1 MRNAATG
8 LGVLL
13 AAVLF
18 APPASAQGRTGSS
31 SYANDL
37 ALVETEV
44 VGLEKRFGAL
54 RGEVSGGSLT
64 RSPRLIAER
73 YNEARYAY
81 LVEDYERCA
90 LLFYSLIENDDLKG
104 DARQPEAEW
113 NLAECLFLDG
123 NLLPAQTH
131 FKRIVD
137 VGTTHRFHGD
147 ALLKLIEIYGR
158 TGNVSQFNRYYNT
171 FVRSSQDGS
180 PTSLRIRYEMG
191 KTMFFQDKLPEAQ
204 AIFAAFPRGSTYTPQ
219 ARYFSGA
226 ILIEEGRRALA
237 AGDED
242 LSTQKF
248 RQGLVVFQK
257 VLQLPQS
264 TTEHRDVRDL
274 CTLAIAR
281 LHYQRGE
288 VPEAIGH
295 YSTIQSDSTFYSD
308 ALYELIWAN
317 VESAT
322 REEVDFERA
331 RRYEEALRAVE
342 IFTLAFPDDVRD
354 PALRLLGA
362 HIRVKMEQYEEA
374 IERYG
379 DAAGHFRDL
388 KEVIEQIVASGADP
402 MVYFNQ
408 LIEDERFI
416 AEADLTV
423 PPAARRKAQQDKKVS
438 EAVRIAG
445 DLYRQQGDI
454 EEADDLLD
462 LLEGAL
468 EESASKDLLQ
478 TYRLHRQ
485 QVSSTDG
492 AGVLLRSRLVEIEA
506 AWLRANLPEGSA
518 GALAAMDSQLAEAD
532 LAANELSQV
541 RQEALERLDTL
552 DLQARAV
559 TTRVYHVELMVGEL
573 QDRLSAIEE
582 YLVDARA
589 RGERSR
595 EDEKEARAAIDEE
608 RRFLASVER
617 NTRELRKRVSPRV
630 LTGRLAT
637 MANADQG
644 DKRADAL
651 AKLEAAEVQVRELRR
666 TAGTSEFTQKLDG
679 LRGRLVTLASQ
690 SAALRENLDA
700 AEADEIAAIKREVS
714 FQRRMVTDLGIE
726 GTEISGDNTRVS
738 GRIGQQAFRDVAYFY
753 EDMLTRADM
762 GVADVYWYRK
772 ETLSKE
778 KVTLARERT
787 KRLRGLQD
795 AFRDVL
801 GEVE

>member
-1 MRNAATG
+1 MRYVLTG
-8 LGVLL
+8 LTVLL
-13 AAVLF
+13 SAVLF
-18 APPASAQGRTGSS
+18 APVVSAQGRAGGTNFG
-31 SYANDL
+31 NDL

-90 LLFYSLIENDDLKG
+90 LLFYSLIENDDLEG

-113 NLAECLFLDG
+113 NLAECLFLDD
-123 NLLPAQTH
+123 NLIPAQNH

-137 VGTTHRFHGD
+137 QGPTHRFHGD

-158 TGNVSQFNRYYNT
+158 TGNVSQFNQYYNT
-171 FVRSSQDGS
+171 FVRSSQDNS

-226 ILIEEGRRALA
+226 ILVEEGRRAQT

-242 LSTQKF
+242 LATQKF
-248 RQGLVVFQK
+248 RQGLVVFQE

-264 TTEHRDVRDL
+264 TTQHREVRDL
-274 CTLAIAR
+274 CRLAIAR

-288 VPEAIGH
+288 VPEAIGY
-295 YSTIQSDSTFYSD
+295 YSTIQSDSSFYAD

-317 VESAT
+317 VESAAQET
-322 REEVDFERA
+322 VEFERA
-331 RRYEEALRAVE
+331 RRYDEALRAVE

-354 PALRLLGA
+354 PALRLLSA
-362 HIRVKMEQYEEA
+362 HIRVKKEQFEEA

-379 DAAGHFRDL
+379 DAATHFREL
-388 KEVIEQIVASGADP
+388 KDVIEAIVNSGADS

-408 LIEDERFI
+408 LVDDERFI

-423 PPAARRKAQQDKKVS
+423 PAAARRKAQQDKKVS

-445 DLYRQQGDI
+445 DLYREQGDI

-485 QVSSTDG
+485 QVSSTEA
-492 AGVLLRSRLVEIEA
+492 AGVLLRSRLVEIEV
-506 AWLRANLPEGSA
+506 AWLRENLPA
-518 GALAAMDSQLAEAD
+518 GARESLAAMDVQIAGAGSAAKD
-532 LAANELSQV
+532 LSET
-541 RQEALERLDTL
+541 RQEALERLDIL

-559 TTRVYHVELMVGEL
+559 TSRIYHVEIVVQEL
-573 QDRLSAIEE
+573 KERLTAIEE

-595 EDEKEARAAIDEE
+595 EEEKEARAVIDEE
-608 RRFLASVER
+608 RRFLAGVDRS
-617 NTRELRKRVSPRV
+617 TRELRKRVSPRV
-630 LTGRLAT
+630 LTSRLAT

-644 DKRADAL
+644 DKRAEAL
-651 AKLEAAEVQVRELRR
+651 MQLDRAEQQVRELRR
-666 TAGTSEFTQKLDG
+666 NAGGSEFTAKLDA

-690 SAALRENLDA
+690 SATLRENLDA
-700 AEADEIAAIKREVS
+700 AEADEIEAIKREVQ
-714 FQRRMVTDLGIE
+714 FQRRVVTDLGVE
-726 GTEISGDNTRVS
+726 GDAISGDNTRVS
-738 GRIGQQAFRDVAYFY
+738 GRIGRQAFKDVAYFY

-778 KVTLARERT
+778 KLSLARERT

>member
-1 MRNAATG
+1 MTRLATVAG
-8 LGVLL
+8 LFL
-13 AAVLF
+13 AAWLV
-18 APPASAQGRTGSS
+18 APTADAQRGGGSVE
-31 SYANDL
+31 NDL
-37 ALVETEV
+37 SLVETEV
-44 VGLEKRFGAL
+44 VGLEKRFAAL
-54 RGEVSGGSLT
+54 RAEVSGGSLT

-104 DARQPEAEW
+104 DQRQPEAEW

-123 NLLPAQTH
+123 NLVPAQNH

-137 VGTTHRFHGD
+137 KGPTHRYHGD

-158 TGNVSQFNRYYNT
+158 TGNVSQFNKYYNT
-171 FVRSSQDGS
+171 FVRSSQDNS

-226 ILIEEGRRALA
+226 ILVEEGRRAHAASDADLA
-237 AGDED
+237 
-242 LSTQKF
+242 SQKF
-248 RQGLVVFQK
+248 RQGLVVFQE

-274 CTLAIAR
+274 CQLAIAR
-281 LHYQRGE
+281 LHYERGE
-288 VPEAIGH
+288 VPDAIGA
-295 YSTIQSDSTFYSD
+295 YSSIQSDSRFYAD

-317 VESAT
+317 VESASQ
-322 REEVDFERA
+322 EKAEFERT
-331 RRYEEALRAVE
+331 RRYDEALRAVE
-342 IFTLAFPDDVRD
+342 IFSLAFPDDVRD
-354 PALRLLGA
+354 PALRLLAA
-362 HIRVKMEQYEEA
+362 HVRVKMEKYDEA

-379 DAAGHFRDL
+379 DAAEHFTEL
-388 KEVIEQIVASGADP
+388 KDIVEQIVASGADP

-408 LIEDERFI
+408 LVDDERFI

-423 PPAARRKAQQDKKVS
+423 PPAARRKAQQDQKVS
-438 EAVRIAG
+438 EAVRIAT

-485 QVSSTDG
+485 QVSSTEA
-492 AGVLLRSRLVEIEA
+492 AGVLLRSRLVEIEL
-506 AWLRANLPEGSA
+506 AWLRENLPA
-518 GALAAMDSQLAEAD
+518 GARGGLDSMLKQLERTEAS
-532 LAANELSQV
+532 AQALSRG
-541 RQEALERLDTL
+541 RQEALDRLEVI
-552 DLQARAV
+552 DLQAQAV
-559 TTRVYHVELMVGEL
+559 TTRVYHIELLVQEL
-573 QDRLSAIEE
+573 KDRLTAVEE

-589 RGERSR
+589 RGERTR
-595 EDEKEARAAIDEE
+595 EDEQEARAAIDEE
-608 RRFLASVER
+608 RRFLAGVER
-617 NTRELRKRVSPRV
+617 STRELRKRISPRV
-630 LTGRLAT
+630 LTARLAT

-644 DKRADAL
+644 DKRGEAL
-651 AKLEAAEVQVRELRR
+651 AELASTESRLQEFRR
-666 TAGTSEFTQKLDG
+666 SAGSSDFTRKLDG

-690 SAALRENLDA
+690 SSSLRERLDA
-700 AEADEIAAIKREVS
+700 AEADEIEAIKREVA
-714 FQRRMVTDLGIE
+714 FQRRTVDDLTVEGDGIA
-726 GTEISGDNTRVS
+726 GDNTRVS

-772 ETLSKE
+772 ESLSKE
-778 KVTLARERT
+778 KITLARERT

-795 AFRDVL
+795 AFKDVL
-801 GEVE
+801 GEVQ

>member
-1 MRNAATG
+1 MARAATW
-8 LGVLL
+8 VSILL
-13 AAVLF
+13 AATFV
-18 APPASAQGRTGSS
+18 APVAGAQGRGGSVE
-31 SYANDL
+31 NDL

-44 VGLEKRFGAL
+44 VGLEKRFAAL

-90 LLFYSLIENDDLKG
+90 LLFYSLIENEDLKG

-123 NLLPAQTH
+123 NLLPAQSH

-137 VGTTHRFHGD
+137 KGATHSYHGD

-158 TGNVSQFNRYYNT
+158 TGNVSQFNKYYNT
-171 FVRSSQDGS
+171 FVRSSQDNS

-226 ILIEEGRRALA
+226 ILIEEGRRAARREDPDLA
-237 AGDED
+237 
-242 LSTQKF
+242 TQKF
-248 RQGLVVFQK
+248 RQGLVVFQE

-264 TTEHRDVRDL
+264 TSEHRDVRDL
-274 CTLAIAR
+274 CHLAIAR
-281 LHYQRGE
+281 LHYERGE
-288 VPEAIGH
+288 VPAAIGS
-295 YSTIQSDSTFYSD
+295 YSTIQSDSKFYAD

-322 REEVDFERA
+322 QETIEFERT
-331 RRYEEALRAVE
+331 RRYDEALRAVE
-342 IFTLAFPDDVRD
+342 IFSLAFPDDVRD
-354 PALRLLGA
+354 PALRLLAA
-362 HIRVKMEQYEEA
+362 HVRVKMEQFDEA

-379 DAAGHFRDL
+379 EAAEHFSEL
-388 KEVIEQIVASGADP
+388 KEVVEQIVASGADP

-408 LIEDERFI
+408 LVDDERFI

-423 PPAARRKAQQDKKVS
+423 PAAARRKAQQDNKVA
-438 EAVRIAG
+438 EAVRIAS

-462 LLEGAL
+462 LLENAL

-485 QVSSTDG
+485 QVSSTEA
-492 AGVLLRSRLVEIEA
+492 AGVLLRSRLVEVEL
-506 AWLRANLPEGSA
+506 AWLRENLPGNARGGLDS
-518 GALAAMDSQLAEAD
+518 LVSQLDATSDSAEAMSR
-532 LAANELSQV
+532 E
-541 RQEALERLDTL
+541 RQETLGRLEVI
-552 DLQARAV
+552 DLQAQAV
-559 TTRVYHVELMVGEL
+559 TTRIYNVERMVQSLKE
-573 QDRLSAIEE
+573 RLTAVEE

-589 RGERSR
+589 RGERTR

-617 NTRELRKRVSPRV
+617 STRELRKRVSPRV
-630 LTGRLAT
+630 LTSRLAT

-644 DKRADAL
+644 DRRADAL
-651 AKLEAAEVQVRELRR
+651 AQLSATEARLQEFRR
-666 TAGTSEFTQKLDG
+666 SAGTSDFTRKLDT

-690 SAALRENLDA
+690 SASLRERLDA
-700 AEADEIAAIKREVS
+700 AEADEIEAIKREVS
-714 FQRRMVTDLGIE
+714 FQRRMVTELDAE
-726 GTEISGDNTRVS
+726 GVDIAGDNTRVS
-738 GRIGQQAFRDVAYFY
+738 GRIGTQAFRDVAYFY

-772 ETLSKE
+772 ESLSKE
-778 KVTLARERT
+778 KITLARERT

-801 GEVE
+801 GEVQ

>member
-1 MRNAATG
+1 MRFAATG
-8 LGVLL
+8 FTVLL
-13 AAVLF
+13 AAALF
-18 APPASAQGRTGSS
+18 APTASGQGRGASAIS
-31 SYANDL
+31 NDL

-90 LLFYSLIENDDLKG
+90 LLFYSLIENEDLKG

-123 NLLPAQTH
+123 NLLPAQSH

-137 VGTTHRFHGD
+137 KGPTHRFHGD

-158 TGNVSQFNRYYNT
+158 TGNVSQFNKYYNT
-171 FVRSSQDGS
+171 FVRSSQDNS

-226 ILIEEGRRALA
+226 ILIEEGRRANA
-237 AGDED
+237 AGDLD
-242 LSTQKF
+242 LGTQKF
-248 RQGLVVFQK
+248 RQGRVVFQD

-264 TTEHRDVRDL
+264 TTQHRDVRDL
-274 CTLAIAR
+274 CHLAIAR
-281 LHYQRGE
+281 LHYERGQ
-288 VPEAIGH
+288 VPAAIGS
-295 YSTIQSDSTFYSD
+295 YSTIQSDSNFYAD

-322 REEVDFERA
+322 QEEIEFERS
-331 RRYEEALRAVE
+331 RRYDEALRAVE

-354 PALRLLGA
+354 PALRLLAA

-374 IERYG
+374 IEHYG
-379 DAAGHFRDL
+379 DAAGHFREL

-408 LIEDERFI
+408 LVDDERFI

-423 PPAARRKAQQDKKVS
+423 PAAARRKAQQDKKVA

-454 EEADDLLD
+454 QEADDLLD

-485 QVSSTDG
+485 QVSSTEA
-492 AGVLLRSRLVEIEA
+492 AGVLLRSRLVEIEV
-506 AWLRANLPEGSA
+506 AWLRDNLPAGSQ
-518 GALAAMDSQLAEAD
+518 GALDAMVAQLTGADSAAQ
-532 LAANELSQV
+532 ELSRV
-541 RQEALERLDTL
+541 RQEALERLDVL

-559 TTRVYHVELMVGEL
+559 TTRIYHIEVLTQELKE
-573 QDRLSAIEE
+573 RLTAVEE

-595 EDEKEARAAIDEE
+595 EDEKEARASIEEE
-608 RRFLASVER
+608 RRFIAAVER
-617 NTRELRKRVSPRV
+617 STRELRKRVSPRV
-630 LTGRLAT
+630 LTSRIAT

-651 AKLEAAEVQVRELRR
+651 SQLDAAEQKVRELRR
-666 TAGTSEFTQKLDG
+666 SAGTTEFTKKLDA

-690 SAALRENLDA
+690 SASLRGSLDA

-726 GTEISGDNTRVS
+726 GDGISGDNTRVS

-772 ETLSKE
+772 ESLSKE
-778 KVTLARERT
+778 KITLARERT